1 MSTPR
6 ADRLAASRVSD
17 RRTRPPLPS
26 ATWVSDARSALMP
39 LGRFTARAGVV
50 LVAMLLATGP
60 IGLSRPAGAQ
70 PGGSGVV
77 SLTSQDAWVQ
87 TSSVPVRLGLRVHSS
102 ISPSDLLISVALYT
116 EPDGSSLAS
125 RDEFDATLA
134 GQLAGLSQ
142 LRPYKFSLGSIRN
155 ASQSLKIYVAG
166 SGLPGRVPAKVPGN
180 RIFQLPCPQRY
191 GGCGGVY
198 PLQVSLV
205 DTLTGQPLD
214 SFTTYLVV
222 VPSSVAPQE
231 RLRFS
236 FVLPVGASV
245 ALTAAGRPAVSSR
258 TLALLDTIEHSETR
272 WPKALLTVDL
282 YGQTLLAL
290 ARSTKYSNLVN
301 TLASRDPD
309 TLVDGPFSAVD
320 PTQLIRAGLENDLA
334 SQLKLGNEV
343 FTDALH
349 VRGSSRLYVAT
360 TPVGTHGLSALAAD
374 GVTQIVVPQDNLE
387 SLTSDGPAAVQWPYT
402 LSAPFHIAGSTVKGL
417 QADAGLAAHL
427 SGSASSALRAQ
438 QLLADLAELY
448 FDSPEYPQ
456 LRGVALVASESWAPA
471 PGFLNATLRGLQ
483 SSPIVATVPIG
494 QLFQTVPR
502 GTCQEPPS
510 VASGCSAAVRSIVS
524 PPPSAGG
531 PITSAQVQAARI
543 QVAEL
548 SSIIPNDNTMTNNLN
563 DAILLAETA
572 GLDPGTRQAY
582 LSASLAT
589 MRKLDSKLSL
599 PAGRTVTV
607 TSSPARFP
615 IAIASGSRTPLHAI
629 LVISGANLTSSINA
643 QVVLK
648 RGTTSFIVRLRTR
661 TSGDSRLLLQL
672 LSPTG
677 RLELARAE
685 LTIRST
691 AISGVAIALT
701 VGAAAFL
708 LFWWFR
714 SASRRRRRYASRH
727 GRSQPDEP
735 TSGTVPEPAS

>member
-1 MSTPR
+1 
-6 ADRLAASRVSD
+6 
-17 RRTRPPLPS
+17 
-26 ATWVSDARSALMP
+26 
-39 LGRFTARAGVV
+39 
-50 LVAMLLATGP
+50 
-60 IGLSRPAGAQ
+60 
-70 PGGSGVV
+70 
-77 SLTSQDAWVQ
+77 
-87 TSSVPVRLGLRVHSS
+87 VHSS

-222 VPSSVAPQE
+222 VPSSV
-231 RLRFS
+231 
-236 FVLPVGASV
+236 VLPVGASV

-349 VRGSSRLYVAT
+349 VRGSPRLYVAT

-708 LFWWFR
+708 LFWWYLAR
-714 SASRRRRRYASRH
+714 C
-727 GRSQPDEP
+727 P
-735 TSGTVPEPAS
+735 GTL